1 MEGDEHRG
9 VRVVC
14 VQAQLSP
21 VRGPNSQPTD
31 QVARGGVC
39 TPTPT
44 GTPPTPKTPARAP
57 GRGGGDG
64 DMRRGVNPGT
74 VAKAASQYWAKMGKS
89 HTGVESD
96 FKMN

>member
-1 MEGDEHRG
+1 MCPSPAQSSPRSQLPTHRSSG
-9 VRVVC
+9 
-14 VQAQLSP
+14 
-21 VRGPNSQPTD
+21 
-31 QVARGGVC
+31 ARGCLHAHAHRDSSHSQNPSKG
-39 TPTPT
+39 P
-44 GTPPTPKTPARAP
+44 RE
-57 GRGGGDG
+57 GGGDG